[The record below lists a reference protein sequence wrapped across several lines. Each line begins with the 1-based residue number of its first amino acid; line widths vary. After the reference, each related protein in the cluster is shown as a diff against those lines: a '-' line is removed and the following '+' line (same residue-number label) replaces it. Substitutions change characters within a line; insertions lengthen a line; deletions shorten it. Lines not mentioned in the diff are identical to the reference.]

1 MAKTS
6 LSLNIMF
13 LACNYGSVPLII
25 FGSLR
30 AISLAD
36 LTFEWL
42 LVKGTIP
49 KMAEQTVQ
57 NYWSHK
63 LLV

>member
-1 MAKTS
+1 
-6 LSLNIMF
+6 MF